1 MDRSKLKISLIFP
14 LVISSLLLLL
24 LLLSIQLWNLLPET
38 IDILIFAV
46 LLPIV
51 GFYIGNQKAQFAE
64 VFGMLVI
71 LIAVALIFNIVI
83 TINMWVIISILL
95 IIYLLYIG
103 RKKIRKYFWE

>member
-14 LVISSLLLLL
+14 LVISSLLL

-64 VFGMLVI
+64 VFEMLVI
-71 LIAVALIFNIVI
+71 LIAVTLIFNIVI

-103 RKKIRKYFWE
+103 RKRIRKYFWE